1 MLGIE
6 ICIRG
11 QSPSVIASPK
21 RSKVCGG
28 RMKSADDAWRTSK
41 TLCGGV
47 SQRLDVLSLPAL
59 TDHQSI
65 TLETPVTSYVR
76 NRLSSVIPKVRDSN
90 SN

>member
-1 MLGIE
+1 
-6 ICIRG
+6 
-11 QSPSVIASPK
+11 
-21 RSKVCGG
+21 
-28 RMKSADDAWRTSK
+28 MKSADDAWRTSK